1 MNEPLIIACDI
12 DGVLCEGP
20 YLPVEERTAERYAAM
35 RPYTDAIARFRA
47 ERPANAIV
55 YYITSRRRHLWRTT
69 LHWLHTHVDANAQLI
84 AGVDPER
91 KCIVAGQLG
100 CRYLFDDDPNAVLG
114 VTWGCGAFLVHNP
127 SRDPEGWDV
136 DNIGQAWEHV
146 RFYDSARKF
155 YTPQERRHARP

>member
-55 YYITSRRRHLWRTT
+55 YYITSRRRHLWRPT
-69 LHWLHTHVDANAQLI
+69 LHWLHTHVEANAQLI
-84 AGVDPER
+84 AGVDPGDKGE
-91 KCIVAGQLG
+91 ITELLG
-100 CRYLFDDDPNAVLG
+100 CRYLFDDDPDAVRWSNRG
-114 VTWGCGAFLVHNP
+114 VLVANP
-127 SRDPEGWDV
+127 SRG
-136 DNIGQAWEHV
+136 DNGPALSSIGDAWLYISGMEAL
-146 RFYDSARKF
+146 R
-155 YTPQERRHARP
+155 